1 MENSIKVGYDSQ
13 TSLYV
18 VKTIYNRAL
27 IVNGRPL
34 VDALRGTSNGADLI
48 TISEKP
54 ETITYKTTSRKLI
67 GYDNTE
73 DMTTISVSEYNKLRQ
88 VVIDSRLYLDEDAD
102 EDDEFTY
109 KTLEDEVF
117 AVRFF
122 RTYKPI
128 YETVEEVH
136 SMEIEIIEY
145 PVSAYKNIVPLHS
158 MDAKH
163 ILETNCKF
171 TPNNNELF
179 FEICES
185 YGIDRSRIEIPTH
198 SGLRFVK
205 IDNSYVS
212 GMEDFEKS
220 ASLSVIN
227 TYDKCIERMND
238 NRKKLDDL
246 ISFHLAKQSQ
256 KKLDNATVGN
266 LLAQLKILQNSV
278 YGLDVKAKEHNSQ
291 RAISNK
297 IAELINTYK
306 EHA

>member
-13 TSLYV
+13 TGLYV

-27 IVNGRPL
+27 IVNGKPL
-34 VDALRGTSNGADLI
+34 VDALRGTSNGSDLI

-54 ETITYKTTSRKLI
+54 ETITYKSSSRNLI
-67 GYDNTE
+67 GYDNVE
-73 DMTTISVSEYNKLRQ
+73 NMTTISLKEYNKILEK
-88 VVIDSRLYLDEDAD
+88 VVESKTYNEELDEDVYN
-102 EDDEFTY
+102 TI
-109 KTLEDEVF
+109 EDEVF
-117 AVRFF
+117 ATRFF
-122 RTYKPI
+122 RTYKAI
-128 YETVEEVH
+128 YENIEEIH
-136 SMEIEIIEY
+136 NMEIEIIEY

-179 FEICES
+179 FEVCAS
-185 YGIDRSRIEIPTH
+185 FGIDKTRIDIPTH

-205 IDNSYVS
+205 IDGSYVS

-220 ASLSVIN
+220 ASLSIIS

-238 NRKKLDDL
+238 NRKKLEDL

-256 KKLDNATVGN
+256 KKVNDATVGN
-266 LLAQLKILQNSV
+266 LLTQLQHLQNSV
-278 YGLDVKAKEHNSQ
+278 RSLDVKAKEHNSQ
-291 RAISNK
+291 RSILTR
-297 IAELINTYK
+297 IGELIVTYK
-306 EHA
+306 EQA

>member
-13 TSLYV
+13 TGLYV

-27 IVNGRPL
+27 IVNGKPL

-54 ETITYKTTSRKLI
+54 ETVVYKTTNRKLI

-73 DMTTISVSEYNKLRQ
+73 DMTTIGLNEYNKILEK
-88 VVIDSRLYLDEDAD
+88 VVESKTYNEELDEDV
-102 EDDEFTY
+102 Y
-109 KTLEDEVF
+109 NTLEDEVF
-117 AVRFF
+117 ATRFF

-128 YETVEEVH
+128 YETIEEVH

-205 IDNSYVS
+205 IDNGYVS

>member
-13 TSLYV
+13 TGLYV
-18 VKTIYNRAL
+18 VKTIYNKTL
-27 IVNGRPL
+27 IVNGKPL
-34 VDALRGTSNGADLI
+34 VDALRGTSNGAELV

-54 ETITYKTTSRKLI
+54 ETIIYKNTIRKLI

-73 DMTTISVSEYNKLRQ
+73 DMTTIGLSEYNKILEKINLTRE
-88 VVIDSRLYLDEDAD
+88 YDEDSEQYDYA
-102 EDDEFTY
+102 
-109 KTLEDEVF
+109 TLEDEVF

-122 RTYKPI
+122 RTYKAI
-128 YETVEEVH
+128 YESVEEIH
-136 SMEIEIIEY
+136 NMEIEIIEY
-145 PVSAYKNIVPLHS
+145 PVSQYKNIVPLHS

-179 FEICES
+179 FEVCAS
-185 YGIDRSRIEIPTH
+185 FGIDKSRIDIPTH

-205 IDNSYVS
+205 IDGSYVS

-220 ASLSVIN
+220 ASLSIIS
-227 TYDKCIERMND
+227 TYEKCIERMND

-256 KKLDNATVGN
+256 KKVSDTTIGN
-266 LLAQLKILQNSV
+266 LLTQLQYLQNSV
-278 YGLDVKAKEHNSQ
+278 RSLDVKAKECNSQ
-291 RAISNK
+291 RAILTRVG
-297 IAELINTYK
+297 ELINTYK
-306 EHA
+306 EQA

>member
-27 IVNGRPL
+27 IVNGKPL

-54 ETITYKTTSRKLI
+54 ETVVYKTTNRKLI

-73 DMTTISVSEYNKLRQ
+73 DMTTISLNEYNKILEK
-88 VVIDSRLYLDEDAD
+88 VIESKTYNEELDEDV
-102 EDDEFTY
+102 Y
-109 KTLEDEVF
+109 NTLEDEVF
-117 AVRFF
+117 ATRFF

-128 YETVEEVH
+128 YETVEEIH
-136 SMEIEIIEY
+136 TMEIEIIEY

-256 KKLDNATVGN
+256 KKLDNVKKDHVQRLEA
-266 LLAQLKILQNSV
+266 LHQAQV
-278 YGLDVKAKEHNSQ
+278 M
-291 RAISNK
+291 R
-297 IAELINTYK
+297 
-306 EHA
+306 

>member
-13 TSLYV
+13 TGLYV
-18 VKTIYNRAL
+18 VKTIYNKTL
-27 IVNGRPL
+27 IVNGKPL
-34 VDALRGTSNGADLI
+34 VDALRGTSNGAELV

-54 ETITYKTTSRKLI
+54 ETIIYKNTIRKLI

-73 DMTTISVSEYNKLRQ
+73 DMTTIGLSEYNKILEKINSTRE
-88 VVIDSRLYLDEDAD
+88 YDEDSEQYDYA
-102 EDDEFTY
+102 
-109 KTLEDEVF
+109 TLEDEVF
-117 AVRFF
+117 TVRFF
-122 RTYKPI
+122 RTYKAI
-128 YETVEEVH
+128 YESVEEIH
-136 SMEIEIIEY
+136 NMEIEIIEY
-145 PVSAYKNIVPLHS
+145 PVSQYKNIVPLHS

-179 FEICES
+179 FEVCAS
-185 YGIDRSRIEIPTH
+185 FGIDKSRIDIPTH

-205 IDNSYVS
+205 IDGSYVS
-212 GMEDFEKS
+212 GMEDFDKT
-220 ASLSVIN
+220 ASLSIIS
-227 TYDKCIERMND
+227 TYDKCIDRMND

-256 KKLDNATVGN
+256 KKVSDTTIGN
-266 LLAQLKILQNSV
+266 LLTQLQYLQNSV
-278 YGLDVKAKEHNSQ
+278 RSLDVKAKECNSQ

-306 EHA
+306 EQA

>member
-13 TSLYV
+13 TGLYV
-18 VKTIYNRAL
+18 VKTIYNKTL
-27 IVNGRPL
+27 IVNGKPL
-34 VDALRGTSNGADLI
+34 VDALRGTSNGAELV

-54 ETITYKTTSRKLI
+54 ETIIYKNTIRKLI

-73 DMTTISVSEYNKLRQ
+73 DMTTIGLSEYNKILEKINSTRE
-88 VVIDSRLYLDEDAD
+88 YDEDSEQYDYA
-102 EDDEFTY
+102 
-109 KTLEDEVF
+109 TLEDEVF

-122 RTYKPI
+122 RTYKAI
-128 YETVEEVH
+128 YESVEEIH
-136 SMEIEIIEY
+136 NMEIEIIEY
-145 PVSAYKNIVPLHS
+145 PVSQYKNIVPLHS

-179 FEICES
+179 FEVCAS
-185 YGIDRSRIEIPTH
+185 FGIDKSRIDIPTH

-205 IDNSYVS
+205 IDGSYVS

-220 ASLSVIN
+220 ASLSIIS
-227 TYDKCIERMND
+227 TYDKCIDRMND

-256 KKLDNATVGN
+256 KKVSDTTIGN
-266 LLAQLKILQNSV
+266 LLTQLQYLQNSV
-278 YGLDVKAKEHNSQ
+278 RSLDVKAKECNSQ
-291 RAISNK
+291 RAILTRVS
-297 IAELINTYK
+297 ELINTYK
-306 EHA
+306 EQA

>member
-13 TSLYV
+13 TGLYV

-27 IVNGRPL
+27 IVNGKPL

-54 ETITYKTTSRKLI
+54 ETITYKSSSRNLI
-67 GYDNTE
+67 GYDNLE
-73 DMTTISVSEYNKLRQ
+73 DMTTISLKEYNKILER
-88 VVIDSRLYLDEDAD
+88 VIESKTYNEELDEDV
-102 EDDEFTY
+102 Y
-109 KTLEDEVF
+109 NTLEDEVF
-117 AVRFF
+117 ATRFF

-128 YETVEEVH
+128 YENIEEVH

-145 PVSAYKNIVPLHS
+145 PVSQYKNIVPLHS

-179 FEICES
+179 FEVCAS
-185 YGIDRSRIEIPTH
+185 FGIDKSRIDIPTH

-205 IDNSYVS
+205 IDGSHVS
-212 GMEDFEKS
+212 GMEDFDKT
-220 ASLSVIN
+220 ASLSIIS
-227 TYDKCIERMND
+227 TYDKCIDRMND
-238 NRKKLDDL
+238 NRKKLEDL
-246 ISFHLAKQSQ
+246 ISFHIAKQSQ
-256 KKLDNATVGN
+256 KKVSDATIGN
-266 LLAQLKILQNSV
+266 LLTQLKILQNSV
-278 YGLDVKAKEHNSQ
+278 YGLDVKAKECNSQ

>member
-13 TSLYV
+13 TGLYV

-27 IVNGRPL
+27 IVNGKPL

-54 ETITYKTTSRKLI
+54 ETITYKSSSRNLI
-67 GYDNTE
+67 GYDNLE
-73 DMTTISVSEYNKLRQ
+73 DMTTISLKEYNKILER
-88 VVIDSRLYLDEDAD
+88 VIESRTYNEELDEDV
-102 EDDEFTY
+102 Y
-109 KTLEDEVF
+109 NTLEDEVF
-117 AVRFF
+117 ATRFF
-122 RTYKPI
+122 RTYKAI
-128 YETVEEVH
+128 YENVEEVH
-136 SMEIEIIEY
+136 NMTIEIIEY
-145 PVSAYKNIVPLHS
+145 PVSQYKNIVPLHS

-171 TPNNNELF
+171 TPNNSELF
-179 FEICES
+179 FEICAS
-185 YGIDRSRIEIPTH
+185 FGIDKTRIDIPTH

-205 IDNSYVS
+205 IDGSYVS

-220 ASLSVIN
+220 ASLSIIS
-227 TYDKCIERMND
+227 TYDKCIERMYD